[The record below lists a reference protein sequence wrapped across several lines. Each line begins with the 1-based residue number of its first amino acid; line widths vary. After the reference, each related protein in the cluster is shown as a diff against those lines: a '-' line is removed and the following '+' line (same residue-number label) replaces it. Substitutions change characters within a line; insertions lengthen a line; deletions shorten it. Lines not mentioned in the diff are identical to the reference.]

1 MKEIPIVF
9 ADDYLIIIDKPA
21 GITVTKS
28 ENEKGETIQDWV
40 EKKLGIKKEELR
52 IKNKS
57 DFYQRAGV
65 VHRLDKETSGLLMIA
80 KNEEYY
86 FKLQQQFLRREVEKT
101 YTALVH
107 GRIETASLII
117 KNKVGRLP
125 WNRRKFGVIEE
136 GREAVTEIIRLKVYQ
151 EPDGNSYSLI
161 DVLPKTGR
169 THQIRIH
176 LKHINHPIVSDN
188 LYAGRKVYRQDL
200 KSCPRIF
207 LHARKIVFDNPEGG
221 RKMTF
226 ESDLPED
233 LVKVLNLFTPV
244 G

>member
-28 ENEKGETIQDWV
+28 ENEKGETIQDWARLRQGYDGQA
-40 EKKLGIKKEELR
+40 EETGNSEFIK
-52 IKNKS
+52 
-57 DFYQRAGV
+57 RAGI

-86 FKLQQQFLRREVEKT
+86 LKLQQQFLKREVEKT

-107 GRIETASLII
+107 GRIETASLFI